1 MSSGCLKVIDCPCGR
16 FHQNLLPSV
25 AFASARLAEAG
36 TRRVIRDDLAPMA
49 SPRPA
54 SSDTGNCASLDRR
67 VAPRV
72 VRPGRLEPQFAAPGI
87 SHASSPLMAP
97 ISVNTQAVAVGYFD
111 PRFRPDHPTSISGLV
126 ESDVVNITSC

>member
-1 MSSGCLKVIDCPCGR
+1 MSSGCFKVPCGR
-16 FHQNLLPSV
+16 LHQNLLPSV
-25 AFASARLAEAG
+25 ALTAARLAVAG

-72 VRPGRLEPQFAAPGI
+72 VRPGRLEPQLAAPGAQ
-87 SHASSPLMAP
+87 SWAYRTPLMAP

-111 PRFRPDHPTSISGLV
+111 PQLV
-126 ESDVVNITSC
+126 ILS

>member
-1 MSSGCLKVIDCPCGR
+1 MIKRVLDEIYRYKFKLRSDCPCGR

-54 SSDTGNCASLDRR
+54 SSDTTGNCASLDRLH
-67 VAPRV
+67 V
-72 VRPGRLEPQFAAPGI
+72 LSAPGVL
-87 SHASSPLMAP
+87 SRSLP
-97 ISVNTQAVAVGYFD
+97 
-111 PRFRPDHPTSISGLV
+111 PRAYRTPHPH
-126 ESDVVNITSC
+126 